1 MQARWWSWA
10 TSVEKELA
18 IRAIGELN
26 MLQFIH
32 LLEQSLVGSKI
43 QHQFP
48 SRKRMLLKLFEL
60 GKIRDV
66 RLVVT
71 RRFYEQMDKKNRG
84 LLLLNWVNSGSRGKD
99 NTDTSFICMKCTD
112 NVYLIEATGSFGLRG
127 FIGENSFPI
136 KNFWN
141 SEPKSYHDH
150 EMRVNQLSCP
160 IYQVHHTGD
169 WVSDFVS
176 KLRRHNIEWR
186 GLR

>member
-1 MQARWWSWA
+1 
-10 TSVEKELA
+10 
-18 IRAIGELN
+18 
-26 MLQFIH
+26 
-32 LLEQSLVGSKI
+32 
-43 QHQFP
+43 
-48 SRKRMLLKLFEL
+48 MLLKLFEL